1 MTLHAYTIESGICA
15 PRLRVDTYSSLTVRT
30 TQLSRNNSAMNTG
43 AAKLEMHLVQNTSLQ
58 IVNK

>member
-15 PRLRVDTYSSLTVRT
+15 PRLRADTSSNLTART
-30 TQLSRNNSAMNTG
+30 SQLSGNNSAMNTG
-43 AAKLEMHLVQNTSLQ
+43 AGKLEMHLVQSTPLQ